1 MGDNRE
7 LYIRVNCSHQV
18 DDNKTYCAV
27 IVQGA
32 LITCTDFKT
41 SALLNA
47 CECVIGITGNMEKK
61 NTTKNGAGING
72 GQTVDKRWTTH
83 G

>member
-7 LYIRVNCSHQV
+7 LYIQVNCSHQV

-32 LITCTDFKT
+32 LIYVHFKT

-47 CECVIGITGNMEKK
+47 CECVIGITGN
-61 NTTKNGAGING
+61 TTNVPTEN
-72 GQTVDKRWTTH
+72 
-83 G
+83 

>member
-7 LYIRVNCSHQV
+7 LYIQVNCLHQV

-32 LITCTDFKT
+32 TGTLILL
-41 SALLNA
+41 ALRLELVLA
-47 CECVIGITGNMEKK
+47 YQT
-61 NTTKNGAGING
+61 AG
-72 GQTVDKRWTTH
+72 D
-83 G
+83 